1 MNTGCVVCSDRRE
14 TRCRSY
20 LAIGIFSSCLSS
32 GQKLTT
38 AIFCF
43 CLALAIAGCGGGGSS
58 SGGGGGGPTN
68 TGPSPAALADERD
81 NTLTLSLLKAPQA
94 YSRGYTGA
102 GVTIG
107 SYEVAIATDPELTGK
122 LDDNKYAVGDSARIK
137 DEKIDEDD
145 WADHARSTALAAVA
159 RRDGSGIHGIAYDA
173 NLMFVSAWNAEI
185 LDNENFDTGKSR
197 FAQAINFL
205 NDKVPV
211 AYVAFRVSTYKD
223 IPDTSKQ
230 TSDLETDLTKDG
242 ILPALRQSGTD
253 AANRTIWIFA
263 AGNESTSDPVG
274 KAYMGVRWPDLNS
287 HFLTVVAVNSVGTI
301 LDDSA
306 RCGAAKDYC
315 IAVPSSAYE
324 IPGSGGVY
332 ESGTSV
338 GAAIASAAFA
348 IMKQAFPDLGND
360 ELVTRVKTT
369 ANKSGI
375 YETESIYGQGLI
387 NLDAATKPVG
397 PGSIPGR
404 DSVVGSSFPVAVSSI
419 RPPGYFGDSLARGF
433 SGHHL
438 MILDELGAPFYS
450 SLDSFVLEPSR
461 QNQAGQFLKKLLGR
475 GMTHVRQEPP
485 DGHAYWVG
493 LQPTPLGTDSLRTF
507 GSETAFGL
515 AAATPF
521 RLPGKA
527 GLQLSPGLILEQES
541 TLGMKTS
548 GAFGDTDSRTVY
560 LDINADQRYRGWDL
574 SATATLGITDPDNS
588 GTLVRYSSPLV
599 STGFNIKASRQMADF
614 DMEFSLSQPLRVES
628 GKVSLRY
635 PSARTPDRRVL
646 YSALTADLK
655 PSGREV
661 TASALVRVRHANNL
675 SSGFGIY
682 TTRHPGHIR
691 SAGTDLGVAAALS
704 LAF

>member
-1 MNTGCVVCSDRRE
+1 MKPITALFCV
-14 TRCRSY
+14 
-20 LAIGIFSSCLSS
+20 
-32 GQKLTT
+32 
-38 AIFCF
+38 
-43 CLALAIAGCGGGGSS
+43 CLAFAIAGCGGGGGGGGSS
-58 SGGGGGGPTN
+58 SGGSGGGPTN
-68 TGPSPAALADERD
+68 TGPSSAALADER
-81 NTLTLSLLKAPQA
+81 NRTLTLSLLEAPQA

-107 SYEVAIATDPELTGK
+107 SYEVAIATDSELTGK
-122 LDDNKYAVGDSARIK
+122 LVDNKYAVGDSTRIK

-185 LDNENFDTGKSR
+185 LDNENFKTGKSR

-205 NDKVPV
+205 NGKVPV

-230 TSDLETDLTKDG
+230 TSTLETALTEDG

-301 LDDSA
+301 LDRSA

-315 IAVPSSAYE
+315 IAVPSSAYV
-324 IPGSGGVY
+324 IPGTIDDL
-332 ESGTSV
+332 ESGTSM

-348 IMKQAFPDLGND
+348 VMKQAFPDLGND
-360 ELVTRVKTT
+360 ELVTRIKTT
-369 ANKSGI
+369 AAQSKEVNKI
-375 YETESIYGQGLI
+375 VIDYTDKETYGNGL
-387 NLDAATKPVG
+387 LDLEAATSPVG

-404 DSVVGSSFPVAVSSI
+404 DSVVGSSYPVAVSSI

-450 SLDSFVLEPSR
+450 SLDTFVLEPSR
-461 QNQAGQFLKKLLGR
+461 QNQAGHFLRNLLG

-527 GLQLSPGLILEQES
+527 RLQLSPGLILEQES

-548 GAFGDTDSRTVY
+548 GAFGDTDSKTVY
-560 LDINADQRYRGWDL
+560 LDINADQQFRGWDL

-599 STGFNIKASRQMADF
+599 STGFNIKASRQLADF

-655 PSGREV
+655 PSGREI

-691 SAGTDLGVAAALS
+691 SADTDVGVAAALS
-704 LAF
+704 FAF